1 MRPPVRPCDRR
12 LLWSLIIGA
21 LVFLTPALSLAA
33 AGDRVGTLRQV
44 TGVGLLRR
52 AGEGPQRL
60 AAGLE
65 IAAGDE
71 LRTLEGT
78 ADVAFTDGALLSLE
92 AFSRFTI
99 GEESGSTAS
108 EPLAAKFELGES
120 RFRSGARPSD
130 GYRLTSPTAV
140 IGIRGTYF
148 EVQVQELG
156 ETLVVLLRDLDGTV
170 GELLIASQAGAVTLS
185 QANQGT
191 RISDPS
197 LPPSTPAIISL
208 DLSIG
213 PPRPSTAQE
222 DIDNAEAGT
231 GDALSGAIDALNA
244 DQLRFRDLEQDLLS
258 VRGTEN
264 DLDRDLLKETE
275 ADGINNDPFTDNAE
289 GSEGTTAV
297 AVASEVTSEGVAVS
311 VTSATTATGTAVQ
324 VAVPQTSNAAVVID
338 ANANIDAATAA
349 AASSGA
355 NLIILK
361 PTP

>member
-1 MRPPVRPCDRR
+1 M
-12 LLWSLIIGA
+12 A
-21 LVFLTPALSLAA
+21 LASRQAPFPALGLLLVLCFLAAPRPLWAA
-33 AGDRVGTLRQV
+33 AGDVVGTIKQAS
-44 TGVGLLRR
+44 GVGLLRR
-52 AGEGPQRL
+52 PGARPQRL

-65 IAAGDE
+65 VAAGDQ

-78 ADVAFTDGALLSLE
+78 AELSFTDGAQLSLE
-92 AFSRFTI
+92 AFSQFTL
-99 GEESGSTAS
+99 GEESGPTEST
-108 EPLAAKFELGES
+108 PLTARFELGES
-120 RFRSGARPSD
+120 RFRSGERPSD
-130 GYRLTSPTAV
+130 NYRLTSPTAV

-148 EVQVQELG
+148 EVQVDELG

-197 LPPSTPAIISL
+197 IPPSTPAIISL

-213 PPRPSTAQE
+213 PPRPSSAQE

-231 GDALSGAIDALNA
+231 GDALSGAIDALNG
-244 DQLRFRDLEQDLLS
+244 DQLRFRQLDQDFLS
-258 VRGTEN
+258 LRGTEN
-264 DLDRDLLKETE
+264 DLDRDLLTETE
-275 ADGINNDPFTDNAE
+275 EDSINSDPFADSASTSDGAPE
-289 GSEGTTAV
+289 V

-324 VAVPQTSNAAVVID
+324 VAVPETSNAAVVID
-338 ANANIDAATAA
+338 PNASVDAA
-349 AASSGA
+349 AAANNGA
-355 NLIILK
+355 NLIIIK

>member
-1 MRPPVRPCDRR
+1 MGEYPDRR
-12 LLWSLIIGA
+12 HLWVSR
-21 LVFLTPALSLAA
+21 VFLLSLLLFAAPKPCWAA
-33 AGDRVGTLRQV
+33 AGDIVGTIRQA

-52 AGEGPQRL
+52 TGERPQRL
-60 AAGLE
+60 AAGLDV
-65 IAAGDE
+65 AAGDE

-78 ADVAFTDGALLSLE
+78 AELTFTDGALLSLE

-99 GEESGSTAS
+99 GEESGSEEST
-108 EPLAAKFELGES
+108 PLAARFELGES
-120 RFRSGARPSD
+120 RFRSGARPGE

-148 EVQVQELG
+148 EVQVEELG

-191 RISDPS
+191 RISDPNI
-197 LPPSTPAIISL
+197 PPSTPAIISL

-213 PPRPSTAQE
+213 PPRPSSAQE

-244 DQLRFRDLEQDLLS
+244 DQLRFRDLDQDFLS
-258 VRGTEN
+258 IRGTEN
-264 DLDRDLLKETE
+264 DLDRDLLSEME
-275 ADGINNDPFTDNAE
+275 EDSINSDPFKDSASVSDGKPE
-289 GSEGTTAV
+289 V
-297 AVASEVTSEGVAVS
+297 AVASGVTSEGIAVS
-311 VTSATTATGTAVQ
+311 VTSATTDTGTAVQ
-324 VAVPQTSNAAVVID
+324 VAVPETGNAAVVID
-338 ANANIDAATAA
+338 PNASVDAA
-349 AASSGA
+349 AAANSGA
-355 NLIILK
+355 NLIIIK